1 MAEALTES
9 RRQRYRKKLS
19 QLTSE
24 RSSWDPH
31 WSDIIDYVMP
41 RRGRVR
47 GDPVSQANRGDKR
60 QSLILDGTATK
71 DLGILASGLMTGV
84 TSPARPWYQ
93 LATPDK
99 DLNEWKPAKL
109 WLESARNRMSDLFR
123 SSNLYNIL
131 PETYRDLGGIG
142 TAALGMFE
150 DDKDVF
156 RFYPYPSGSFYLASD
171 ERRVIDTFVQPFAL
185 TVRQMVQRYGF
196 DACSTKVRAMFRDGQ
211 TEAWIRIVQ
220 VVEPNEAYNPKKID
234 ARFKR
239 WASCHYEDLCDEDQL
254 LRESGY
260 DEFPVLCPRWSTVGE
275 NVYGESPT
283 MDILPDVKALQSL
296 ERTKAQGIQ
305 KQADPP
311 LLAPS
316 DLANG
321 AIDTRPGRVN
331 YYDRRAGAGG
341 QQVVPLYQVQFQLNE
356 VRADVEEKRR
366 AIHSGLY
373 ADLFLML
380 AMDAR
385 NQPPTAEEIKARQEE
400 KLLVLGPVLERLND
414 ELLDPLIGRAFAIMA
429 RRGLLPPPPDELKGM
444 QVGVEYVSVMAQAQK
459 LVGLGAQE
467 RLVGHVA
474 QVASFHPE
482 ALDKLD
488 FDSEIDEYADKVGAS
503 AKLVRSADEVAAIR
517 QARQQAQQAQQALA
531 ATQAAAGAARDLA
544 GASLDGN
551 NVLTAIAGGRQG
563 LS

>member
-1 MAEALTES
+1 MAEVTES

-24 RSSWDPH
+24 RASWDPH
-31 WSDIIDYVMP
+31 WADIVDYVMP

-47 GDPVSQANRGDKR
+47 GDPVAQANRGDKR
-60 QSLILDGTATK
+60 QTLILDGTATK

-156 RFYPYPSGSFYLASD
+156 RFYPYPAGSFYLASD
-171 ERRVIDTFVQPFAL
+171 ERRVIDSFVQPFAL

-196 DACSTKVRAMFRDGQ
+196 DACSAKVRAMYRDGQ

-220 VVEPNEAYNPKKID
+220 VVEPNEIYNPKKID

-239 WASCHYEDLCDEDQL
+239 WASCHYEDTCDEDQL

-517 QARQQAQQAQQALA
+517 QRRQQAQQAQQAIA
-531 ATQAAAGAARDLA
+531 ATQAAAGAAKDLA

-551 NVLTAIAGGRQG
+551 NALTAIAGGRQG